1 MGLWGMCTIL
11 CMAPILS
18 FTNFTASIN
27 PIEHHITLEP
37 LPEQEGVE
45 EIVIVVVV
53 GSSIKRE
60 GVTVFKEHAELHRE
74 FME

>member
-1 MGLWGMCTIL
+1 MCTIL
-11 CMAPILS
+11 CTAPILS
-18 FTNFTASIN
+18 FTNFAASVN
-27 PIEHHITLEP
+27 PIERHITLEP

-53 GSSIKRE
+53 GSSIERE
-60 GVTVFKEHAELHRE
+60 GATVFKEHAELHQE